1 MIIWI
6 KWFGWFVHKSW
17 FFLFVPAESERGF
30 VAIVGSVFHLCIFTP
45 SHSHIFSCSHR
56 VIFIFTSFHCHISLH
71 SRFSCFDS
79 LSFFIS
85 AHLFTTSPSNLLIF
99 KSSQLQIYSLFVNA
113 HLHIGSSYHSDIFSF
128 FLALKSSHNPIFFFV
143 SFFLFPLSFLF
154 VFFFSPPSLSFSL
167 SAESDALRFNCVVV
181 VLDQMRFDTQKLR

>member
-1 MIIWI
+1 M
-6 KWFGWFVHKSW
+6 GGSCVNLD

-30 VAIVGSVFHLCIFTP
+30 VAIVVSVFHLCIFTP

-56 VIFIFTSFHCHISLH
+56 VIFIFTSSHCHICLH
-71 SRFSCFDS
+71 SRFFCFDS

-85 AHLFTTSPSNLLIF
+85 AHLFTSSPSHLLIF
-99 KSSQLQIYSLFVNA
+99 KSSQLQIYSLCVNA
-113 HLHIGSSYHSDIFSF
+113 HLHIGSSCHSDIFSF

-143 SFFLFPLSFLF
+143 SFFPFSSLLSLCLFFLS
-154 VFFFSPPSLSFSL
+154 PSLSFSL
-167 SAESDALRFNCVVV
+167 SAESDALRLNCVVV